1 MDAMVNN
8 VSRSGRMSTERL
20 QRKEQHM
27 SNSLQGKVAL
37 VTGGSR
43 GLGAATA
50 RSLADAGA
58 HVAITYVAS
67 ADKAA
72 EVVKELEDKG
82 VQAAAFQSDQ
92 AHAALAPQL
101 IDDVVTRFGGLDI
114 VVNNAGI
121 GVESGKT
128 IDDPS
133 INTAELDRMHA
144 TNYTGVI
151 AIIRAAAKVLR
162 DNGRII
168 NIGSG
173 IGTRAGTPGFT
184 DYAATKA
191 GLIGYTKG
199 AARDLARR
207 GITVNMV
214 QAGLMLTSMEP
225 PSPEVLELMVS
236 NLAIRRVSEPAET
249 AGVITFLASPAAS
262 YITGAVI
269 DSNGGYTA

>member
-1 MDAMVNN
+1 MPHP
-8 VSRSGRMSTERL
+8 L
-20 QRKEQHM
+20 QD
-27 SNSLQGKVAL
+27 KVAL

-58 HVAITYVAS
+58 DVAITYVAS
-67 ADKAA
+67 ADKAG
-72 EVVKELEDKG
+72 EVVKELQDRG
-82 VQAAAFQSDQ
+82 VGAAAFRSDQ
-92 AHAALAPQL
+92 ADASLAPQL
-101 IDDVVTRFGGLDI
+101 IDDVVARFGGLD
-114 VVNNAGI
+114 VLVNNAAI

-133 INTAELDRMHA
+133 VDTAELERMHA

-151 AIIRAAAKVLR
+151 GIIRAAAKVMR
-162 DNGRII
+162 ENGRII

-173 IGTRAGTPGFT
+173 LGSRAGRPGFT

-191 GLIGYTKG
+191 GLTGYTKG
-199 AARDLARR
+199 AARDLAPR

-214 QAGLMLTSMEP
+214 QAGLMATDMAP
-225 PSPEVLELMVS
+225 PSPEVLKLMVS
-236 NLAIRRVSEPAET
+236 GLAIQRVSDPAET
-249 AGVITFLASPAAS
+249 AAVIAFLASPAAS